1 MKSIKDL
8 TREKPIIFQLDKINN
23 ILVLMPDKHMGNLV
37 VSIPAIVALQELYHD
52 KTFCLMVDSA
62 YSEIVE
68 NLSGINQLVYY
79 PRQQLRSSSIINQ
92 SACFLKFIRKL
103 RSFKPDIAIDLEG
116 RELSST
122 LSFLSGAPLRVGSA
136 TGRRSFF
143 YNRKARLRSGS
154 HRVFTYFDIA
164 SAVGAESRL
173 EEHYLKTSEKKA
185 HSLKRLL
192 LNKGIAVER
201 PIACIHSGAG
211 KLYKQWSSSK
221 FIHIADWLVDK
232 EFQVVFIGSKE
243 ESEKNDT
250 VISRMKN
257 NAFNVAGELSL
268 GELMSLF
275 KISSL
280 YIGND
285 SGPMHIAAAMKT
297 PVVALFGS
305 ANENRWGPLTKRSV
319 VLRGEEPC
327 QRCNG
332 NDCEYGFKCVRS
344 IQTDSVKT
352 AIKGLMNEVKGI
364 NEKKI

>member
-1 MKSIKDL
+1 MLSNF
-8 TREKPIIFQLDKINN
+8 EKTGSVV
-23 ILVLMPDKHMGNLV
+23 VLMMDKHMGNLV
-37 VSIPAIVALQELYHD
+37 VSIPAIHALQKVYHD
-52 KTFCLMVDSA
+52 KTFCLVVDSA

-68 NLSGINQLVYY
+68 NLSGVDQLMYY
-79 PRQQLRSSSIINQ
+79 PRQQLRASSIINQ
-92 SACFLKFIRKL
+92 SICFLKFIRQL
-103 RSFKPDIAIDLEG
+103 RSVKPDIAIDLEG

-122 LSFLSGAPLRVGSA
+122 ICFLSGAPLRVGSS
-136 TGRRSFF
+136 TCRRSFF
-143 YNRKARLRSGS
+143 YNRKARLQSGS

-164 SAVGAESRL
+164 SAVGAESRF
-173 EEHYLKTSEKKA
+173 EEYYLKTSKKKE
-185 HSLKRLL
+185 HSLKGLL
-192 LNKGIAVER
+192 LNKGISVER

-221 FIHIADWLVDK
+221 FIHMADWLGDN

-243 ESEKNDT
+243 ESDKNDT
-250 VISRMKN
+250 LISRMKHK
-257 NAFNVAGELSL
+257 AFNFAGVISL

-275 KISSL
+275 EFSSL

-305 ANENRWGPLTKRSV
+305 ANEKRWGPLSKSSV

-327 QRCNG
+327 DKCKG

-344 IQTDSVKT
+344 IHPDSVKA
-352 AIKGLMNEVKGI
+352 AIKGLMDEAKGF

>member
-1 MKSIKDL
+1 
-8 TREKPIIFQLDKINN
+8 
-23 ILVLMPDKHMGNLV
+23 MGNLV
-37 VSIPAIVALQELYHD
+37 VSVPAIQALQEFYHD
-52 KTFCLMVDSA
+52 KTFCLVVDSA

-68 NLSGINQLVYY
+68 NLSGVDQLMYY

-92 SACFLKFIRKL
+92 SVCFLKFIRQL
-103 RSFKPDIAIDLEG
+103 RCVKPDIAIDLEG

-136 TGRRSFF
+136 TARRSFF

-164 SAVGAESRL
+164 STAGVECRL
-173 EEHYLKTSEKKA
+173 EEYYLKTSKEKV
-185 HSLKRLL
+185 HSLKGLL
-192 LNKGIAVER
+192 LNKGISVER

-211 KLYKQWSSSK
+211 KQYKQWNSTK

-243 ESEKNDT
+243 ESDKNEIL
-250 VISRMKN
+250 ISRMKN
-257 NAFNVAGELSL
+257 NAFNLSGTLSL

-275 KISSL
+275 EISSI

-297 PVVALFGS
+297 PIVALFGA
-305 ANENRWGPLTKRSV
+305 ANEKRWRPLSKGSV

-327 QRCNG
+327 QQCKG
-332 NDCEYGFKCVRS
+332 NNCEYGFKCVRS
-344 IQTDSVKT
+344 IHADSVKT
-352 AIKGLMNEVKGI
+352 AIRGLMNEVKGF
-364 NEKKI
+364 NEKKV